1 MIYRE
6 LTLSEINPRLP
17 APQTPCR
24 VYACLQTPSESI
36 GPAQDK
42 SRPAVIVVPGG
53 SYFFTSDREAD
64 PVACQFLAAGYHVFT
79 LRYSVEP
86 DRYPMSLLQLAALI
100 AHIRE
105 NAAQYH
111 VRPDAIAVC
120 GFSAGGHLSAS
131 SGILWNEPVI
141 AETLGIE
148 NRIARPDAMILSYPV
163 ITSGEHAHRGSFECL
178 LGERANDAAWLE
190 RLSLERRVDGTTPP
204 TFLWHTFAD
213 ELVPVE
219 NALLLAAALRRADV
233 PFELHIFPDGIHGLS
248 LANELTQSDGR
259 ADQIV
264 PAAAQWMGLCLVW
277 LKGIF
282 GA

>member
-1 MIYRE
+1 M
-6 LTLSEINPRLP
+6 LSLIH
-17 APQTPCR
+17 
-24 VYACLQTPSESI
+24 I
-36 GPAQDK
+36 
-42 SRPAVIVVPGG
+42 
-53 SYFFTSDREAD
+53 F
-64 PVACQFLAAGYHVFT
+64 
-79 LRYSVEP
+79 
-86 DRYPMSLLQLAALI
+86 I

-148 NRIARPDAMILSYPV
+148 NRMARPDAMILSYPV

-219 NALLLAAALRRADV
+219 NALLLASALRRADV
-233 PFELHIFPDGIHGLS
+233 PFELHIFPEGIHGLS
-248 LANELTQSDGR
+248 R
-259 ADQIV
+259 CV
-264 PAAAQWMGLCLVW
+264 
-277 LKGIF
+277 
-282 GA
+282 